1 MNIKKNFLTQNDCY
15 KKGNKIN
22 AKGLQLHTI
31 GTAQNSANSLASY
44 WNQPGIS
51 ACVHYCIDAEKEGTV
66 FQFLPDNYR
75 SWADGGFGNGNLIT
89 VELMESDYMK
99 YTNGANFTITNKTKF
114 IADIT
119 RAYNTAVEFFA
130 YKCKEYGWDPQEK
143 MSNGLYRVSSH
154 DEGRRLGLSTSHV
167 DPSHLW
173 GHIGKTMDVFRAEVK
188 AKMNGVAVE
197 STPIPT
203 ETYYRVRKTWA
214 DEKSQLG
221 AYTAKQNAIDNCPSG
236 YKVFDENG
244 KAVYTAKAVSGT
256 QAADFAGLTE
266 AQAAAK
272 ILEMCKKDYEKT
284 GVFASVSAA
293 QMILESGYVKT
304 ELATKGN
311 NCFGMKTTLSGNTWL
326 NSTWDGKSKVNIRTA
341 EEYTVGKITY
351 INADFRKYPCIED
364 SIGDHSAYLLGA
376 MNGSK
381 KRYAGLTDC
390 KNYRDAITLIKK
402 GGYATDS
409 AYVSK
414 ICNIIER
421 FGLDKYDKIPATSS
435 PSTSTN
441 TSTNNSTSSSTK
453 STLYRVGTEWKNGKC
468 VNQDGAYASLDN
480 AKKRVDALAQ
490 SGKTGYHVF
499 DNKGVSVYPAAT
511 AEPVFKPYSVRVD
524 TPSLRIRKAPN
535 GAAKKKLGREM
546 YTGIGTFTIVAEEK
560 AGDYTWGLLKS
571 YEKKRNGWIALEY
584 TKRI

>member
-1 MNIKKNFLTQNDCY
+1 MNIIKKYSTVNTTYLKNRPLKYIVWHYTAGVSSKPGSAASSAGWFANPAAQASADFIVDDATIVQFNGDIENRYCWAVGGGKYNTKGGRLYGIASNKNCISIEICSNNTSGKITYPNDPRYSLTDASLNNALLLTRYLMEKYNIDTDHVIRHYDVSGKECPGVIGWNKESGSESTW
-15 KKGNKIN
+15 KKWHDKIN
-22 AKGLQLHTI
+22 NKSG
-31 GTAQNSANSLASY
+31 NSTTT
-44 WNQPGIS
+44 
-51 ACVHYCIDAEKEGTV
+51 DT
-66 FQFLPDNYR
+66 
-75 SWADGGFGNGNLIT
+75 
-89 VELMESDYMK
+89 
-99 YTNGANFTITNKTKF
+99 
-114 IADIT
+114 
-119 RAYNTAVEFFA
+119 
-130 YKCKEYGWDPQEK
+130 
-143 MSNGLYRVSSH
+143 
-154 DEGRRLGLSTSHV
+154 STST
-167 DPSHLW
+167 S
-173 GHIGKTMDVFRAEVK
+173 
-188 AKMNGVAVE
+188 
-197 STPIPT
+197 
-203 ETYYRVRKTWA
+203 YYRVRKTWA

-221 AYTAKQNAIDNCPSG
+221 AYTVKQNAIDNCPSG

-244 KAVYTAKAVSGT
+244 KAVYTAKVVSGT

-266 AQAAAK
+266 SQAAAK

-311 NCFGMKTTLSGNTWL
+311 NCFGMKTTLSGNTWP

-341 EEYTVGKITY
+341 EEYTVGNITY
-351 INADFRKYPCIED
+351 INADFRKYSCLED

-421 FGLDKYDKIPATSS
+421 FGLDKYDKIPVTSS

-453 STLYRVGTEWKNGKC
+453 STLYRVGTEWKDGKC

-480 AKKRVDALAQ
+480 AKKRVDALAK

-499 DNKGVSVYPAAT
+499 DDKGVSVYPAAT
-511 AEPVFKPYSVRVD
+511 AESVFKPYSVRVD